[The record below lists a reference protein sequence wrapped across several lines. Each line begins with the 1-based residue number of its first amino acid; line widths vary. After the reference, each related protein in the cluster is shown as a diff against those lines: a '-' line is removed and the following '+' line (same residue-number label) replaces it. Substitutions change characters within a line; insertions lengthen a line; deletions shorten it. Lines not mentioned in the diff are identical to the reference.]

1 MDGTIAFGDGTPPA
15 GFSELGLSITATVI
29 RSQQPGHGNL
39 TSHEAAGS
47 SGLTTNAAVGLLCPA
62 SAHLLLRLVG
72 SAKKADNN
80 EYVFRSRYDA
90 FLTPGY
96 LLVGCGMVSYSKR

>member
-1 MDGTIAFGDGTPPA
+1 LPRIGT
-15 GFSELGLSITATVI
+15 L
-29 RSQQPGHGNL
+29 
-39 TSHEAAGS
+39 AALKLVNS
-47 SGLTTNAAVGLLCPA
+47 D
-62 SAHLLLRLVG
+62 LRLVG